1 MQNFSVLSFLLSYRM
16 LETEN
21 AIQNYNNYEN
31 YFGVC

>member
-1 MQNFSVLSFLLSYRM
+1 M

-31 YFGVC
+31 YFGICLAINLVLVT